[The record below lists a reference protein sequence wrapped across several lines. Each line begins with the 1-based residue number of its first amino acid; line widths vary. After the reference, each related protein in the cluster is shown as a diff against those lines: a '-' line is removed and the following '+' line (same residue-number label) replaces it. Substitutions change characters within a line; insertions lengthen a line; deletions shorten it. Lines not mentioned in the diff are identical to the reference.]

1 MLKHQRL
8 EPGQIVRVRQRNY
21 LVEEFFEPHEKDDS
35 SRAILACVDDDAQ
48 GEPLSVLWD
57 HEVDTDI
64 LEQDNWEHISRKGF
78 DDPRWFAAY
87 FNTIRWNCATATD
100 PNLFQAPFRAGIKL
114 DAYQLEPLR
123 KALHLQRVNL
133 FIADDVGLGKTIE
146 AGLIVQELLLRRRV
160 RDIVVSCPPSMLD
173 QWKDE
178 METRFGLPFIII
190 DREYMMRVRRERG
203 FSINPWDTHTRFL
216 ISHRLL
222 IDESYTTTLRSWLG
236 EMRPGSMLILD
247 EAHHAAPSSGQR
259 YAIDSKIT
267 RSIREIAP
275 CFEHRLFLSATPHNG
290 HSNSFSAL
298 LEILDPQR
306 FIRGIT
312 PDKANMKDVIVR
324 RLKDDVRD
332 IVGGFPI
339 RKVIQHVLDNLPQ
352 NTPELHLATLLAEY
366 QNLRTERLKGE
377 SVKKK
382 ATAELVT
389 IGLQKRLLSSVWAF
403 ARTLRVHQKTVHKHW
418 EEFQNFSS
426 SKKTLPQSDPVALF
440 ALVADS
446 VDPDD
451 DLATIPSEELAQTE
465 EAQFEAATRATF
477 GPVVGDAELIFAHE
491 RALLD
496 QMSEIAEEAKYLPD
510 ARCNFLIHWI
520 KEHLCP
526 TPHLTQTD
534 WSDQRIIIFTE
545 YDDTRRYLVDQLSRE
560 IADEERIAVY
570 HGPSSLE
577 ERENLKKAFN
587 AEPKK
592 NKLRILIATDAAREG
607 LNLQAHCWNLFHFD
621 VPWNPSR
628 MEQRNGRI
636 DRKLQPKPEV
646 FCHYFVYAQRPED
659 RVLETLVKKTERIRK
674 ELGSLSQVI
683 DGKLGDLLKKGIQRT
698 QIDSLV
704 DNIETADAEL
714 LNRDVIEEELES
726 NRTKIRQ
733 DVTKEINALRT
744 QLERSKMHVGFDME
758 HFQTTISASLEL
770 LNAPPLERIGN
781 GSETTMFRFPPLDL
795 HSGAGPSW
803 ADTMDSLREQ
813 RTEKKQRLHEWR
825 QKAPIRPVIF
835 EDRGRLDES
844 TVQLHLEQRV
854 VRRLL
859 ARFIAQGFTQHEL
872 SRACLAQTDD
882 AIPRIA
888 LLGRLCLY
896 GENAARL
903 HEEIVAIT
911 ARWIEPE
918 VRKSK
923 LKPYAKDAEK
933 DTLDSLRKAILHPTI
948 KGIPA
953 AVKKKLLQSIPRDV
967 EELLGTLIER
977 CEANA
982 KIAIELLSK
991 RGDQEA
997 LLMRGILEKQQKHI
1011 RDKRAKD
1018 AEKSLFDEIEE
1029 IKRQMEAERRAW
1041 ERRLESLDCELVKEP
1056 ERIRN
1061 MFAVK
1066 AQRIE
1071 PVGLVYLWPVTG

>member
-1 MLKHQRL
+1 MLKHQQL
-8 EPGQIVRVRQRNY
+8 ESGQIVRVRQRNY
-21 LVEEFFEPHEKDDS
+21 LVEGFCEPQEKDDS
-35 SRAILACVDDDAQ
+35 ARAILSCVDDDAQ

-57 HEVDTDI
+57 HEIDTDI
-64 LEQDNWEHISRKGF
+64 LEQDQWEHISRKGF

-100 PNLFQAPFRAGIKL
+100 PNLFQSPFRAGLKL
-114 DAYQLEPLR
+114 DAYQLEPLK
-123 KALHLQRVNL
+123 KALHLPRVNL

-146 AGLIVQELLLRRRV
+146 AGLIVRELLLRRRV

-190 DREYMMRVRRERG
+190 DREYMMRIRRERG
-203 FSINPWDTHTRFL
+203 FSVNPWDTHTRFL

-236 EMRPGSMLILD
+236 GMRPGSMLILD

-267 RSIREIAP
+267 RSVREIAP

-306 FIRGIT
+306 FIRGIP

-339 RKVIQHVLDNLPQ
+339 RKVIQHVLHGLPQ

-366 QNLRTERLKGE
+366 QNLRTERLKNE
-377 SVKKK
+377 SAKRK

-403 ARTLRVHQKTVHKHW
+403 ARTLRVHQRTVHKQW
-418 EEFQNFSS
+418 EEFQQSS
-426 SKKTLPQSDPVALF
+426 PTMKTASVSDPVGSF
-440 ALVADS
+440 ALIADA

-451 DLATIPSEELAQTE
+451 DIATLPSEELEQTE
-465 EAQFEAATRATF
+465 DAQFEAATSAVF
-477 GPVVGDAELIFAHE
+477 GPVAGDAERIFARE
-491 RALLD
+491 RDLLD
-496 QMSEIAEEAKYLPD
+496 QMTRIADEAKYHPD
-510 ARCNFLIHWI
+510 SRCNFLLDWI

-526 TPHLTQTD
+526 TPHLIQTD
-534 WSDQRIIIFTE
+534 WSNQRIIIFTE

-587 AEPKK
+587 TDPHK

-646 FCHYFVYAQRPED
+646 YCHYFVYAQRPED

-683 DGKLGDLLKKGIQRT
+683 DGKLGDLLKKGIQRNR
-698 QIDSLV
+698 IDSLV
-704 DNIETADAEL
+704 DDIETADAEL
-714 LNRDVIEEELES
+714 PNRNVVEDELES

-744 QLERSKMHVGFDME
+744 QLERSKSHIGFDLE
-758 HFQTTISASLEL
+758 HFQSTISASLEL
-770 LNAPPLERIGN
+770 LNASPLERIGDES
-781 GSETTMFRFPPLDL
+781 GTALFRFPPLDL
-795 HSGAGPSW
+795 HPEAGPSW

-825 QKAPIRPVIF
+825 KNTPIRPVVF
-835 EDRGRLDES
+835 EDRGKLDES

-872 SRACLAQTDD
+872 SRACLAQADD

-918 VRKSK
+918 VRKGK
-923 LKPYAKDAEK
+923 LKPYSKGAERE
-933 DTLDSLRKAILHPTI
+933 TLDSLRKAILHPTVR
-948 KGIPA
+948 GIPA
-953 AVKKKLLQSIPRDV
+953 TVKEKLLQSIPRDV
-967 EELLGTLIER
+967 GELLETLMER

-982 KIAIELLSK
+982 KNAFDLLSK
-991 RGDQEA
+991 RGDREA
-997 LLMRGILEKQQKHI
+997 VLMREILVKQQKHI
-1011 RDKRAKD
+1011 RDKLAKEP
-1018 AEKSLFDEIEE
+1018 EKSLFDEFEE

-1041 ERRLESLDCELVKEP
+1041 ERRLESLDRELVGEP

-1061 MFAVK
+1061 MFTVK